1 MANTNF
7 NLTTLDFDT
16 IKANLISYLKR
27 ADSPFKDVDYN
38 GSNINQLVDVL
49 SYNTYM
55 NSFYLNMV
63 SSEMF
68 LDSAQLRDSVVS
80 HCKELNY
87 VPRSFRSASA
97 NVSFTVT
104 PSSSSITSL
113 LVPKGTT
120 FTAVLGSNSYTF
132 STEENITV
140 PATGGGNFTVDNLEI
155 FEGRYITD
163 TFVYDQANTSQRFVL
178 SNPTIDT
185 RSITVT
191 VVENNGAN
199 TSTYTRASSLIDVT
213 SSSKSYFVQAAENM
227 QYEVLFGDGVV
238 GQRPASGAVIVV
250 EYRICNGEL
259 PNGARNFDIDGP
271 IQGQSNISTAVTVSA
286 ASGGDVNE
294 TIDSIKFN
302 APRFYQNQD
311 RAVTTA
317 DYENIILANFNEINT
332 VAVYGGEDAIPPQ
345 YGKVVIS
352 ADSRNGDGTSTLLQ
366 ERIYKFIRARSPL
379 SIEPIF
385 VDPEFLFLQIN
396 TLVRYNANITTLTDS
411 DVRTLVA
418 SRISLFNR
426 ENLSNFKKTLRYSRL
441 LRDIDLTNSS
451 FISNDTDVIPY
462 KLITPN
468 LDVPNNITLRYN
480 YRIEEG
486 PPLSES
492 HNPTES
498 HTVYSTRFTY
508 DGKVCMLEDDG
519 NGALII
525 SSVYSDVHE
534 NLLNVGSID
543 YLTGIIQINS
553 LNISRYEGNGI
564 KIFAKPYYK
573 DITSDKNV
581 ILEIKDEDILVTPLA
596 VRE

>member
-16 IKANLISYLKR
+16 IKSNLITYLKR
-27 ADSPFKDVDYN
+27 ADSPFKDVDYE
-38 GSNINQLVDVL
+38 GSNITQLIDVMA
-49 SYNTYM
+49 YNTYM

-97 NVSFTVT
+97 NVSFTVV
-104 PSSSSITSL
+104 PSSPGITSL

-132 STEENITV
+132 STEDNLTV
-140 PATGGGNFTVDNLEI
+140 PATGGGNFTVQNLEI

-163 TFVYDQANTSQRFVL
+163 TFVYDQSNTAQRFVL

-191 VVENNGAN
+191 VLENNGAN
-199 TSTYTRASSLIDVT
+199 TYTYTRASSLLDVT
-213 SSSKSYFVQAAENM
+213 SSTKSYFVQAAENM
-227 QYEVLFGDGVV
+227 QYEILFGDGVV
-238 GQRPASGAVIVV
+238 GQRPSSGAVVV
-250 EYRICNGEL
+250 AEYRVCNGQL

-271 IQGQSNISTAVTVSA
+271 IQGQSDISTITTISA

-294 TIDSIKFN
+294 SIESIKFN

-311 RAVTTA
+311 RAVTTS
-317 DYENIILANFNEINT
+317 DYENLILSNFNEVNT

-352 ADSRNGDGTSTLLQ
+352 ADSRNGDGTSALLQ
-366 ERIYKFIRARSPL
+366 ERIYKFVRARSPL
-379 SIEPIF
+379 SIEPVF
-385 VDPEFLFLQIN
+385 VNPEFLFLQIN
-396 TLVRYNANITTLTDS
+396 TLVRYNANVTTLTES
-411 DVRTLVA
+411 DVRSLVS
-418 SRISLFNR
+418 SRISLFNT
-426 ENLSNFKKTLRYSRL
+426 ENLSNFKKTLRYSKL
-441 LRDIDLTNSS
+441 VSDIDLTNSS
-451 FISNDTDVIPY
+451 FISNDTEVIPY
-462 KLITPN
+462 KLLTPV
-468 LDVPNNITLRYN
+468 LDADNNFDLRYN
-480 YRIEEG
+480 YRIQEG
-486 PPLSES
+486 PPLNTS
-492 HNPTES
+492 HNPIEN
-498 HTVYSTRFTY
+498 HTVYSTRFTFN
-508 DGKVCMLEDDG
+508 GKICMLEDDG
-519 NGALII
+519 DGSIII
-525 SSVYSDVHE
+525 SSIYTNTHE
-534 NLLNVGSID
+534 NLLTVGTVD
-543 YLTGIIQINS
+543 YATGVIQLNG
-553 LNISRYEGNGI
+553 LNISRYEGNGV

-573 DITSDKNV
+573 DISSDKNV